1 MSKYRS
7 IDSEKLA
14 EIFKALSNPHRLS
27 IFRTLVDCCPP
38 EEGGSSKATAVCG
51 TGEVLNPCVS
61 DLGKDL
67 GIAPSTLS
75 HHLKELSRAGLVKME
90 RRGQHIH
97 CCVDENVFETF
108 ERFFSFAKSTKT

>member
-1 MSKYRS
+1 M
-7 IDSEKLA
+7 A
-14 EIFKALSNPHRLS
+14 GIFKALSNPHRLS
-27 IFRTLVDCCPP
+27 IFRMLVDCCPP
-38 EEGGSSKATAVCG
+38 QKGAKPTVSCDSGGVS
-51 TGEVLNPCVS
+51 NPCVS

-75 HHLKELSRAGLVKME
+75 HHLKELSHAGLVKME

-97 CCVDENVFETF
+97 CCIDEDVFGTF